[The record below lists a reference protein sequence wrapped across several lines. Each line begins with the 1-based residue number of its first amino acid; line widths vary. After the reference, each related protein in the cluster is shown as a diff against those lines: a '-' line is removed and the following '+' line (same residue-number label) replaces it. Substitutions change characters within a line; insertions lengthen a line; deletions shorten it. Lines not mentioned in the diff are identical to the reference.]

1 LPETLK
7 SRTARKLAVAVFGLA
22 LASAACAPAGNPPNL
37 PIASGGN
44 FVISVVDSLYDAGS
58 GASVALDADGS
69 PSVSYLLLSPV
80 LKPSQIPVP
89 IVAGAAQPPS
99 VMVATQSKGIWTQTS
114 VTAQPTVGK
123 KAVGSATEIADAD
136 GHGIANV
143 NTAVAVDAQGHHHVV
158 WATPTGLFY
167 STDASGSY
175 AAAEQ
180 LSRAA
185 AFGASIAVGQDGS
198 PWISYYVGGSLNVSH
213 KMDSRW
219 IAESIAVG
227 LAPPVVTG
235 MRTAIA
241 VGSSGPVVAYDD
253 HGATGVSRTTGSG
266 WSTETIPGQG
276 GLGVSMAL
284 DSSGDP
290 HLAYYDDQGNVF
302 HAHSLAGA
310 PWEVTPLASVGPGPN
325 GQPDPGWGTGIG
337 LDGNGVH
344 YVTWADTKAKDIA
357 FATNGGGSFQAEA
370 VDDSATGLEPSIAV
384 SADGKSVALA
394 WYDSSN
400 SNLNVAQSSAEGLA
414 IAHPTTRP
422 GLPSGVP
429 TGGATCSP
437 GGTSLQIVAPVGAQA
452 SGFDV
457 NCLAVK
463 AGAAF
468 TVDFTNNDGVV
479 PHNFEIFTD
488 SSATTRLGGAG
499 SPGEIVAG
507 GSSTKYNVDPLQA
520 GTYFFHCDI
529 HPTTMTGTFIVTK

>member
-1 LPETLK
+1 LPDTLK
-7 SRTARKLAVAVFGLA
+7 SRTARKLAVAVLGLA
-22 LASAACAPAGNPPNL
+22 LASVACAPAGNPPNL

-44 FVISVVDSLYDAGS
+44 LVISVVDSLYDAGS

-114 VTAQPTVGK
+114 VTSQPTVGK
-123 KAVGSATEIADAD
+123 KAVGSATEIADAN
-136 GHGIANV
+136 GHAIANV

-180 LSRAA
+180 LTRAG

-219 IAESIAVG
+219 IAESVLVG
-227 LAPPVVTG
+227 LAPPVVAG

-253 HGATGVSRTTGSG
+253 HGATGVARMTSSAWVTDTV
-266 WSTETIPGQG
+266 PGAG
-276 GLGVSMAL
+276 GLAVSLAL

-310 PWEVTPLASVGPGPN
+310 PWDVTPLASVGLGSN
-325 GQPDPGWGTGIG
+325 GQPNPGWGTGIG

-357 FATNGGGSFQAEA
+357 FATNGGGTFQSQA
-370 VDDSATGLEPSIAV
+370 VDDSATGLDPSIAV
-384 SADGKSVALA
+384 SADGKNVALA
-394 WYDSSN
+394 WYDSAN
-400 SNLNVAQSSAEGLA
+400 SNLNVAQSSAQGLA
-414 IAHPTTRP
+414 LAHPTTRP
-422 GLPSGVP
+422 GLPTGVP

-437 GGTSLQIVAPVGAQA
+437 DGTSLQITAPVGAAA
-452 SGFDV
+452 SGFDM

-463 AGAAF
+463 AGQAF
-468 TVDFTNNDGVV
+468 SVDFVNNDQNV
-479 PHNFEIFTD
+479 HNFAIFTD
-488 SSATTRLGGAG
+488 STAATRLGGAPTG
-499 SPGEIVAG
+499 GDIVAPG
-507 GSSTKYNVDPLQA
+507 ASTTYQVKALDA